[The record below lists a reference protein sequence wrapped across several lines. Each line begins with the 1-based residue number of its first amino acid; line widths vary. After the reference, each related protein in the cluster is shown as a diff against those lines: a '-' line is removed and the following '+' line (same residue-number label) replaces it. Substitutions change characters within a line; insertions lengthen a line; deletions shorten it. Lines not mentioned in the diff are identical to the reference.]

1 VKIHSTVLATILAA
15 PLLALSVQPAAAFGN
30 AAGTGG
36 FVHVTSSNGNGGGH
50 MGGGHGG
57 GRTGGQTSHGGGW
70 SGHPGWGGGHGWH
83 HHDHDGGGWGG
94 GWGFGYWGPYSDP
107 WLWGWGYPYY
117 GYPYYAPSYPAYVVP
132 DTGAVPSAP
141 PPPAYWYYCPSAK
154 AYYPYVSQCPE
165 PWVPVSPTP
174 PG

>member
-1 VKIHSTVLATILAA
+1 MKIHSTVLATILAT

-36 FVHVTSSNGNGGGH
+36 FVHVTSSNSNGGGH

-83 HHDHDGGGWGG
+83 RHDHDWGGWGG
-94 GWGFGYWGPYSDP
+94 GWGFGYWGPYGDP
-107 WLWGWGYPYY
+107 WLGGWGYPY
-117 GYPYYAPSYPAYVVP
+117 YPYYAPSYPAYVVP